1 MKVINDNYNNISN
14 EEALTLAIGNFD
26 GVHIGHQNIMRIT
39 KKYDD
44 TKAAAMTFYP
54 HPVSVITNSLIPTL
68 MNNEDKAL
76 FLEKMEMDYF
86 FIVNFTSDFS
96 KLSVDKFI
104 SFLKG
109 LNVKRLV
116 IGRDFKFAYRGS
128 GTVEDL
134 RKNFEIV
141 LIEDF
146 LFNDIRV
153 STTYVKAQLEKANLE
168 LVSKLLARD
177 YKVSGEVIHGDKI
190 GRLIGYPTANIDYQN
205 YYLPSVGVYA
215 VLVNIDGVE
224 YIGCANLGHNPTLN
238 YSSQKRLEVFIID
251 YQGDLYKKKLS
262 ITFKAYLRDEVKYD
276 KLDDLL
282 VQIKKDV
289 DETILLLK
297 K

>member
-1 MKVINDNYNNISN
+1 MKVINDNYNNINN

-44 TKAAAMTFYP
+44 TKAAAMTFFP

-86 FIVNFTSDFS
+86 FIVNFTSEFS
-96 KLSVDKFI
+96 KLSVEEFI
-104 SFLKG
+104 SFLKK

-153 STTYVKAQLEKANLE
+153 STTYVKAQLEKANLD

-276 KLDDLL
+276 NLDDLL

-289 DETILLLK
+289 DETIQLLK